1 MNNSLENRAIVITR
15 EEQQAKTTISEIRK
29 FGGRCVLFPTIKIV
43 RSENRSGAETAV
55 ENLGLYDWLIFTS
68 TNTINCFDEL
78 AGAPDLVSAETR
90 IAAIGDKT
98 ADALDRHGMKVHLVP
113 DTFSSEGLIEAF
125 RAVDLEGKRI
135 LQPCSAIAPKT
146 LPAGLESLG
155 AVVDQVIVYDTVPN
169 EDLDAGDMRRS
180 LESDKIDCL
189 TFFSPS
195 AFEYFAIVV
204 GDGLMDIVRN
214 KQIPVATIGRTTAR
228 SVEARGIENILI
240 PETSDEEHLVKT
252 VVEYFD
258 GNRKLENQ

>member
-1 MNNSLENRAIVITR
+1 MNKSLENRTVVITR
-15 EEQQAKTTISEIRK
+15 EEQQAKTTISEIEK
-29 FGGRCVLFPTIKIV
+29 SGGRCVLFPTIKIV

-55 ENLGLYDWLIFTS
+55 EELGSYDWLIFSS

-78 AGAPDLVSAETR
+78 LEAPDLLSEDIR

-98 ADALDRHGMKVHLVP
+98 ADALGQYGIRVNLIP

-125 RAVDLEGKRI
+125 RDVDLKGKRI

-155 AVVDQVIVYDTVPN
+155 AVVDQVTVYDTVPN
-169 EDLDAGDMRRS
+169 RDLDVDDMRRS

-195 AFEYFAIVV
+195 AFEYFAEIV
-204 GDGLMDIVRN
+204 GDGGMDIVRS
-214 KQIPVATIGRTTAR
+214 KRIPVATIGPTTAKT
-228 SVEARGIENILI
+228 VEARRITNILV
-240 PETSDEEHLVKT
+240 PEISNEKHLVKAL
-252 VVEYFD
+252 VEYFNE
-258 GNRKLENQ
+258 NR